1 MMSTIQAALS
11 VAGTRTSGAP
21 IRTQNVM
28 AASAIA
34 NIVKS
39 SLGPV
44 GLDKMLVD
52 DIGDVT
58 VTNDGATILRLLEV
72 EHPAARVL
80 VELAQLQDEEVGDGT
95 TSVVIVAAELLKN
108 ADELV
113 KQKIHPTSVISGY
126 RLACKEACK
135 YIQQQLTI
143 TVDELGKECLINA
156 AKTSMSSKLIG
167 PDDNFFAAM
176 VVDAAQAIKVTEKN
190 GNVVYPIK
198 AINLLKAHGKSAR
211 ESILVQG
218 YALNCTV
225 ASQAMKKKITNA
237 KIACLDFSLQKAK
250 MKLGVEVL
258 INDPTKLDGI
268 RARENDITKER
279 INKIL
284 SAGANVILV
293 SGGIDDLCLKYFVEA
308 GAMAVRRVK
317 KVDLK
322 RIAKATGASFLT
334 SLSNMEGDESFE
346 ASSLGEA
353 AEVVQTQICDDELIL
368 INGPKARTAASIIL
382 RGPNDFYCDE
392 MERSI
397 HDALCVVKRV
407 LESKHLVAGGGAV
420 EAALSI
426 YLENFATT
434 LNSREQLAIAEFA
447 RSLLVI
453 PKTLAVNAA
462 QDSTDLVAKLRAYH
476 NSSQTKKDKVDL
488 KWIGLDLL
496 EGTVR
501 DNKKAGVLEPAMSKI
516 KSLKFATEAAIT
528 ILRIDDLIKLDP
540 EQQGGRSYKNAY
552 DSGELDG

>member
-1 MMSTIQAALS
+1 MSTLASPLS

-21 IRTQNVM
+21 VRTQNVM
-28 AASAIA
+28 AASSIA

-72 EHPAARVL
+72 EHPAAKVL

-95 TSVVIVAAELLKN
+95 TSVVIIAAELLKN

-113 KQKIHPTSVISGY
+113 KQKIHPTSIISGY
-126 RLACKEACK
+126 RLACKEACR
-135 YIQQQLTI
+135 YIQDNLTI
-143 TVDELGKECLINA
+143 PVDELGRESTINI
-156 AKTSMSSKLIG
+156 AKTSMSSKIIG
-167 PDDNFFAAM
+167 ADADLFANI
-176 VVDAAQAIKVTEKN
+176 VVDAANAIKIIDVR
-190 GNVVYPIK
+190 GNALYPIK
-198 AINLLKAHGKSAR
+198 AVNILKAHGRSSR
-211 ESILVQG
+211 ESVLVQG

-225 ASQAMKKKITNA
+225 ASQAMPKRITNA
-237 KIACLDFSLQKAK
+237 KIACLDFSLQKVK
-250 MKLGVEVL
+250 MKLGVQVL
-258 INDPTKLDGI
+258 ITDPNQLEAI
-268 RARENDITKER
+268 RARELDITKER
-279 INKIL
+279 IQKIL
-284 SAGANVILV
+284 ASGVNVVLCT
-293 SGGIDDLCLKYFVEA
+293 GGIDDLCLKYFVEL

-317 KVDLK
+317 KNDLK
-322 RIAKATGASFLT
+322 RIAKATGAAFVT
-334 SLSNMEGDESFE
+334 SLSNMEGEESFE
-346 ASSLGEA
+346 ANMVGEA
-353 AEVVQTQICDDELIL
+353 AEVVQEKICDDELIL
-368 INGPKARTAASIIL
+368 IKGPKARTAASIIL

-397 HDALCVVKRV
+397 HDSLCVVKRV
-407 LESKHLVAGGGAV
+407 LESKSLVVGGGAV

-434 LNSREQLAIAEFA
+434 LSSREQLAIAEFA

-462 QDSTDLVAKLRAYH
+462 QDATDLVAKLRAYH
-476 NSSQTKKDKVDL
+476 NSSQTKVDHGHL
-488 KWIGLDLL
+488 KWIGLDLI

-501 DNKKAGVLEPAMSKI
+501 DNKKAGVLEPTISKI

-528 ILRIDDLIKLDP
+528 ILRIDDMIKLDP
-540 EQQGGRSYKNAY
+540 EQKQGRNYQNAME
-552 DSGELDG
+552 SGELYD